1 MKAKNKK
8 ILIALA
14 SLLGAIV
21 ILAGA
26 YFIFAPKGQAGA
38 KEIAVQVMFADKST
52 KDFDIKTNAEFLGDA
67 LLDEKI
73 VEGDMGQY
81 GLFITKVDGVAANA
95 AKNEWWCITKAGE
108 QVNTG
113 ADTTPIADGD
123 TFELTLS
130 TY

>member
-81 GLFITKVDGVAANA
+81 GLFITKVDGVAADA

>member
-81 GLFITKVDGVAANA
+81 GLFITKVDGVAADA
-95 AKNEWWCITKAGE
+95 AKNEWWCVTKAGE

>member
-26 YFIFAPKGQAGA
+26 YFIFVPKGQAGA

-81 GLFITKVDGVAANA
+81 GLFITKVDGVAADA

>member
-81 GLFITKVDGVAANA
+81 GLFITKVDGVAADA
-95 AKNEWWCITKAGE
+95 SKNEWWCITKAGE